1 MAKKRARPAPPT
13 PLRSPERRFS
23 IPGRTALYIFLGV
36 FLILA
41 LLSFDPKPFLGG
53 DNATYILLAKGLVQG
68 QGFRD
73 IWAPGMPPH
82 TQYPF
87 GFPLLLTPFVAAF
100 PGPVIPM
107 KFFVL
112 ALALVSLILVHALA
126 KEAFP
131 EGQRLAL
138 MALLALSPSYLQFS
152 HWVLSEVPY
161 LCVSFLGLFLLKD
174 REDALKD
181 WRFWLGLLAI
191 AFAYHIRTTGIALV
205 AALPLYL
212 LLKRQWK
219 AIGITFIVLFLL
231 LLPWA
236 LRNRGLSHEGG
247 YLQQFFLK
255 DSYNPALGYATL
267 SDFISR
273 FGTNLKIYALGVVP
287 GFLFPPLGE
296 RPGGGILVVVGLLT
310 SGLCLWG
317 LWAQAKQ
324 KLLLSHVYL
333 VCYLGVA
340 LLWPSVWSD
349 FRFLLPVLPLVLSL
363 YVSGSFS
370 LSGILWKLRPRV
382 IGTLLVVLSALTA
395 LWVVLAGIPGQVTNT
410 MAYLRGDEFAGYPE
424 PYVTFFQAADWV
436 KANTNPEAVVV
447 SRKPTL
453 FYLRAERQSFLY
465 PFSPDPDSLSAS
477 IEKNRADYILVDQ
490 VSGTTQRY
498 LIPALRPGIPDRYE
512 LVHQTPEPAT
522 YILRIKRP

>member
-1 MAKKRARPAPPT
+1 MAKKRAKPAAT
-13 PLRSPERRFS
+13 QTLRSPERRFS
-23 IPGRTALYIFLGV
+23 IPGRTAPYTLLGV

-68 QGFRD
+68 KGFRD

-87 GFPLLLTPFVAAF
+87 GLPLLLTPFVAVF
-100 PGPVIPM
+100 PHSVIPM

-112 ALALVSLILVHALA
+112 ALALVSFILVHAFF
-126 KEAFP
+126 KDAFT

-138 MALLALSPSYLQFS
+138 MILLALSPALLQFS

-161 LCVSFLGLFLLKD
+161 LCVSLLGLFLLQD
-174 REDALKD
+174 REAHFKD

-191 AFAYHIRTTGIALV
+191 AFAYHVRTAGIALV
-205 AALPLYL
+205 IALPLFL
-212 LLKRQWK
+212 LLKRKWK
-219 AIGITFIVLFLL
+219 AAGITLIVLFLL

-236 LRNRGLSHEGG
+236 LRNRGLSEEGG
-247 YLQQFFLK
+247 YLRQFLLK
-255 DSYNPALGYATL
+255 DSYNPALGYANL
-267 SDFISR
+267 SDLMSR
-273 FGTNLKIYALGVVP
+273 FGTNLKIYTLGVVP
-287 GFLFPPLGE
+287 GFVFPPLGDTTS
-296 RPGGGILVVVGLLT
+296 GGILILIGLLA
-310 SGLCLWG
+310 SALCLWG
-317 LWAQAKQ
+317 LFSQAKQ
-324 KLLLSHVYL
+324 RLLLSHVYL

-349 FRFLLPVLPLVLSL
+349 FRFLLPILPLILGVFLS
-363 YVSGSFS
+363 GAFS
-370 LSGILWKLRPRV
+370 LSGILWKAKPKV
-382 IGTLLVVLSALTA
+382 VGTFLVVLSALTS
-395 LWVVLAGIPGQVTNT
+395 LWVVLTGIPGQATNT

-424 PYVTFFQAADWV
+424 PYVTFFQATDWI
-436 KANTNPEAVVV
+436 KENTNPEAVVI

-453 FYLRAERQSFLY
+453 FYLRAERPSFIY
-465 PFSPDPDSLSAS
+465 PFSPAPESLASA
-477 IEKNRADYILVDQ
+477 IEKNRADYIVVDQ

-522 YILRIKRP
+522 YVLRIKRP

>member
-1 MAKKRARPAPPT
+1 MAKKRAKPAAT
-13 PLRSPERRFS
+13 QTLRSPERRFS
-23 IPGRTALYIFLGV
+23 IPERTTLYLCLGV

-68 QGFRD
+68 KGFRD

-87 GFPLLLTPFVAAF
+87 GLPLLLTPFVAVF
-100 PGPVIPM
+100 PHSVIPM

-112 ALALVSLILVHALA
+112 ALALVSFILVHAFF
-126 KEAFP
+126 KDAFT

-138 MALLALSPSYLQFS
+138 MILLALSPALLQFS

-174 REDALKD
+174 REASFKD

-191 AFAYHIRTTGIALV
+191 AFAYHIRTAGIALV
-205 AALPLYL
+205 IALPLFL
-212 LLKRQWK
+212 LLKRKWK
-219 AIGITFIVLFLL
+219 ASGIALIVLFLL
-231 LLPWA
+231 LLPWT
-236 LRNRGLSHEGG
+236 LRNRGLSEEGG
-247 YLQQFFLK
+247 YLRQFLLK
-255 DSYNPALGYATL
+255 DSYNPALGYAAL
-267 SDFISR
+267 SDIISR

-287 GFLFPPLGE
+287 GFVFPPLGDTTS
-296 RPGGGILVVVGLLT
+296 GGILVLIGLLA
-310 SGLCLWG
+310 SALCLWG
-317 LWAQAKQ
+317 LFSQARQ
-324 KLLLSHVYL
+324 RLLLSHVYL

-349 FRFLLPVLPLVLSL
+349 FRFLLSILPLILGVFLS
-363 YVSGSFS
+363 GAFS
-370 LSGILWKLRPRV
+370 LSGILWKLKPKA
-382 IGTLLVVLSALTA
+382 IGTLLVALSALTS
-395 LWVVLAGIPGQVTNT
+395 LWVVLTGIPGQATNT

-436 KANTNPEAVVV
+436 KANTEPNAVVI

-453 FYLRAERQSFLY
+453 FYLRAERPSFIY
-465 PFSPDPDSLSAS
+465 PFSPAPESLASA
-477 IEKNRADYILVDQ
+477 IEKNRADYIVVDQ

>member
-1 MAKKRARPAPPT
+1 MAKKRVKPAAT
-13 PLRSPERRFS
+13 QTLRSPERRFS
-23 IPGRTALYIFLGV
+23 IPGRTALYILLGI

-53 DNATYILLAKGLVQG
+53 DNATYILLAKSLVEG
-68 QGFRD
+68 KGFRD

-87 GFPLLLTPFVAAF
+87 GFPLLLTPFVATF
-100 PGPVIPM
+100 PHPVIPM
-107 KFFVL
+107 KLFVS

-126 KEAFP
+126 KDALP
-131 EGQRLAL
+131 EGQHLAL
-138 MALLALSPSYLQFS
+138 MALLALSPALLQFS

-161 LCVSFLGLFLLKD
+161 LCISFLGLFLLKN
-174 REDALKD
+174 REAHFKD
-181 WRFWLGLLAI
+181 WRFWLGLIAI
-191 AFAYHIRTTGIALV
+191 AFAYHIRTAGIALV
-205 AALPLYL
+205 IALPLFL

-219 AIGITFIVLFLL
+219 AAGITLIALFLL

-236 LRNRGLSHEGG
+236 LRNRGLPREGG

-255 DSYNPALGYATL
+255 DAYTPALGYASL
-267 SDFISR
+267 SDFLSR
-273 FGTNLKIYALGVVP
+273 FVTNLKIYALGVVP

-296 RPGGGILVVVGLLT
+296 TASGGLLVLIGLLA
-310 SGLCLWG
+310 SALCLWG
-317 LWAQAKQ
+317 LFSQARQ
-324 KLLLSHVYL
+324 RLLPSHVYL

-349 FRFLLPVLPLVLSL
+349 FRFLLPILPLILGVFLS
-363 YVSGSFS
+363 GAFS
-370 LSGILWKLRPRV
+370 LSGILWKVKPKA
-382 IGTLLVVLSALTA
+382 IGAFLVVLSALTA

-436 KANTNPEAVVV
+436 KANTEPNAVVI

-453 FYLRAERQSFLY
+453 FYLRSERQSFLY
-465 PFSPDPDSLSAS
+465 PFTPSPESLASA

-498 LIPALRPGIPDRYE
+498 LIPALRPGIPERYE

-522 YILRIKRP
+522 YVLHVKLP